1 MTRPPRRRWQYEEL
15 EPRILYAADTAALAS
30 LGDIGSTFVVSTTAD
45 SGTGSLRDAIT
56 QANLHPGADT
66 IRFDL
71 PAPLVD
77 GAHTITP
84 RSALPILTDTVWLDA
99 SREPDALALGRP
111 VVELV
116 GTDAGGSA
124 SALVLADGSDGSLVR
139 GLVISQFGGA
149 AIQVRAGA
157 DGVTLAGLRIGTDVT
172 GQSAPGNG
180 SNAIEISA
188 AQALVGGPTAADR
201 NLLSGNNA
209 GVQVT
214 GPAAVGARIEGNYIG
229 TDALGQSALG
239 NRTVGVYLDA
249 PSATVVHNLVSG
261 NGYEG
266 VYLLAG
272 ASGSTVQGNLI
283 GTDVSGTRAVGNG
296 AFGIYV
302 ENTRDVLIGGTTAG
316 TGNLIAW
323 QKAGAGIS
331 IVGTAGG
338 VSVLGNA
345 VHDNAGLGID
355 LGAEGVSGNR
365 EADTDGGPNNLL
377 NYPVLGSAT
386 SAAGVTRL
394 VGDVTGAAGT
404 TLRIEFFASDQA
416 DPLGFGEGAVFLG
429 STRVTVGANG
439 LAPIDTTLAGVL
451 LQTGQ
456 VVSATATVQSATT
469 AARPWGDS
477 SEFGNAVPVQVVP
490 SAPVVDAAQTLHVL
504 ENSPAGT
511 VVGTLRAT
519 DADPGTTLSGWTLA
533 GSPALA
539 VDAATGTIRV
549 VDPATLDHEQRAS
562 VVLTAT
568 VRDGVLSSA
577 PQTLTV
583 FIDNVNE
590 PPALTLAPWKI
601 QSDQPLTLG
610 PAVLNAQDPDG
621 STTSLR
627 VEVGTVTG
635 GRFEAVN
642 APGTALAQFSL
653 DALQSGQ
660 IRFVATAADQ
670 APTVQLRVSDG
681 STFSAWTTVGVE
693 WSPAPA
699 PGPAPA
705 PAPAP
710 VQMPPLEPTPLLT
723 VSRPTVRDAEEVQRQ
738 SMDLPALSGDRLPL
752 SREVRAVTAE
762 QWLAQVQADSS
773 ADIAALSAHS
783 RTAYAGSS
791 AAAHATDPVPPPD
804 LLALVL
810 PDTALAALQAGYA
823 LPNVLSHGVELPALA
838 GDGLGQLRTDL
849 QEAAGQLQSAIDPI
863 EASGLAL
870 TVGLVWW
877 TVRLGGVAGSL
888 LVSVPTW
895 QFFDPLPVLTR
906 APLPVRIRPG
916 GAGAAGQD
924 PQNEEASAA
933 EVLGRD
939 SPHAPSEDGDQ
950 DDGIDTTTGKPG
962 TPGQGAAR

>member
-323 QKAGAGIS
+323 QKAGAGLS

-439 LAPIDTTLAGVL
+439 LAPIDATLAGVL

-533 GSPALA
+533 GSSALA

-549 VDPATLDHEQRAS
+549 VDSGTLDHEQQAS

-568 VRDGVLSSA
+568 VRDGVLTSA

-590 PPALTLAPWKI
+590 PPVLTLAPWKI

-653 DALQSGQ
+653 NALQSGQ

-693 WSPAPA
+693 WTPAQPTSAPA
-699 PGPAPA
+699 PL
-705 PAPAP
+705 
-710 VQMPPLEPTPLLT
+710 PPLEPAPVLT
-723 VSRPTVRDAEEVQRQ
+723 VNGPRARDTAA
-738 SMDLPALSGDRLPL
+738 SDASTPDLPSLSGDRQAL
-752 SREVRAVTAE
+752 SREVRSVSAE
-762 QWLAQVQADSS
+762 EWLAQVQATSS
-773 ADIAALSAHS
+773 AEIAALSAHS
-783 RTAYAGSS
+783 RTAYTRSDAG
-791 AAAHATDPVPPPD
+791 AHVADTLPPPD
-804 LLALVL
+804 LLSLVL
-810 PDTALAALQAGYA
+810 PDTVLAALQAGYD
-823 LPNVLSHGVELPALA
+823 LPDALSHGVELPPLTS
-838 GDGLGQLRTDL
+838 DGLGLLRTDL
-849 QEAAGQLQSAIDPI
+849 QEAAGQLHSAIDPI